1 MRHNAER
8 KSKRNGEETS
18 SEDDMRSDA
27 ADEASYGA
35 PGDDAVDPLAFV
47 GTSVNSMP
55 AACFFQD
62 DDMPPDC
69 PTHGVG
75 LISS

>member
-8 KSKRNGEETS
+8 KRNGEDTS

-27 ADEASYGA
+27 ADEVSYGA
-35 PGDDAVDPLAFV
+35 PGTNAVDPLAFV
-47 GTSVNSMP
+47 GMSVNMP
-55 AACFFQD
+55 AICFFQD

-69 PTHGVG
+69 HE
-75 LISS
+75 LIALHMVSAS